1 MKEKM
6 KQLANYYKPYRFL
19 FWSDMVVAVIG
30 AGITLVIPLIVRYIT
45 NHVIHL
51 ENPLPMILKLAVLML
66 GLVVLEAFCNFYQ
79 AYYGHIMGAKM
90 ERDMRAE
97 IFEHYQKLS
106 FHFYDNQKVGQL
118 LSRITNDLFEIS
130 ELLHHGPEDVVIS
143 LIKFVGSFIILCTI
157 NPALTLVTF
166 AFLPPILIYAFLLN
180 GRMKRAFKIRREKI
194 ADINT
199 QIEDSLAGI
208 RAVKSFGNE
217 EIEMEKFAQGNE
229 AFVDSKRISY
239 RYMGL
244 YHSGLGAMTTMV
256 TIGVLVAGAV
266 MMTNGR
272 LELTD
277 LITFL
282 LYINNFTEPVKK
294 LIDFTEQ
301 FQNGYSG
308 YDRFLEIM
316 NVDPDIKDA
325 PDAV

>member
-130 ELLHHGPEDVVIS
+130 ELLHH
-143 LIKFVGSFIILCTI
+143 IL
-157 NPALTLVTF
+157 
-166 AFLPPILIYAFLLN
+166 
-180 GRMKRAFKIRREKI
+180 R
-194 ADINT
+194 
-199 QIEDSLAGI
+199 
-208 RAVKSFGNE
+208 
-217 EIEMEKFAQGNE
+217 
-229 AFVDSKRISY
+229 
-239 RYMGL
+239 
-244 YHSGLGAMTTMV
+244 SGV
-256 TIGVLVAGAV
+256 
-266 MMTNGR
+266 
-272 LELTD
+272 
-277 LITFL
+277 
-282 LYINNFTEPVKK
+282 
-294 LIDFTEQ
+294 
-301 FQNGYSG
+301 
-308 YDRFLEIM
+308 
-316 NVDPDIKDA
+316 
-325 PDAV
+325 

>member
-157 NPALTLVTF
+157 NPALTLVTAADSDLCF
-166 AFLPPILIYAFLLN
+166 PLKWKDEAGFQASAGKDRGYQYPDRGQPGRHPGREIL
-180 GRMKRAFKIRREKI
+180 RKRRDRDGKICPGK
-194 ADINT
+194 
-199 QIEDSLAGI
+199 
-208 RAVKSFGNE
+208 
-217 EIEMEKFAQGNE
+217 
-229 AFVDSKRISY
+229 
-239 RYMGL
+239 
-244 YHSGLGAMTTMV
+244 
-256 TIGVLVAGAV
+256 
-266 MMTNGR
+266 
-272 LELTD
+272 
-277 LITFL
+277 
-282 LYINNFTEPVKK
+282 
-294 LIDFTEQ
+294 
-301 FQNGYSG
+301 
-308 YDRFLEIM
+308 
-316 NVDPDIKDA
+316 
-325 PDAV
+325 